1 MSALRLESCTRPDNF
16 ITMNTTLLDATITR
30 LTADEKL
37 ALIGKL
43 WASLDTSALPVPPS
57 VVAELDRRWAEHL
70 RDPAA
75 ALTLEEL
82 MARVAAKRR

>member
-1 MSALRLESCTRPDNF
+1 
-16 ITMNTTLLDATITR
+16 MNTALLDDSITR
-30 LTADEKL
+30 LTSAEKL

-43 WASLDTSALPVPPS
+43 WASLDADALPVPPA
-57 VVAELDRRWAEHL
+57 VGAELDRRWAEHL
-70 RDPAA
+70 RDPSA